1 MSCYEKLAPFY
12 DQLNTEVNYSLWSN
26 YFVSAL
32 QKAGIGQG
40 ELILDLGCGTGNL
53 MLPLLK
59 EGYDL
64 IGVDISPEML
74 CEARDKCMDE
84 EFFPLLLCQDM
95 TELDLYGT
103 VKAALCCLDSFNY
116 LIEDGELEK
125 VFALLHNYIEP
136 DGILFFDVNTPCKF
150 REVYGDN
157 CYVLEDK
164 SVFCSWENGF
174 DPDTHLCT
182 FHLNFF
188 EKQKSGLWKRTTET
202 QTERCY
208 ETDYIKSL
216 LTSNGFEILE
226 HLGDLSG
233 KPADES
239 DHRHYYLC
247 KRI

>member
-12 DQLNTEVNYSLWSN
+12 DRLNTEVDYSLWSN
-26 YFVSAL
+26 YFLSAL
-32 QKAGIGQG
+32 QKAGIGEG

-59 EGYDL
+59 AGYDL

-84 EFFPLLLCQDM
+84 GYNPLLLCQDM
-95 TELDLYGT
+95 TEMDLYGT
-103 VKAALCCLDSFNY
+103 VKGALCCLDSLNY
-116 LIEDGELEK
+116 LTEDGDLEK
-125 VFALLHNYIEP
+125 VMALLHNYIEP
-136 DGILFFDVNTPCKF
+136 DGLLFFDMNTPRKF
-150 REVYGDN
+150 AEFYGDQ

-164 SVFCSWENGF
+164 SVFCAWENSF
-174 DPDTHLCT
+174 DEDLGLCT

-188 EKQKSGLWKRTTET
+188 EKQKGGLWKRTTET
-202 QTERCY
+202 QVERCY
-208 ETDYIKSL
+208 PTTQVLDAL
-216 LTSNGFEILE
+216 HNNGFELIA

-233 KPADES
+233 TPAEES
-239 DHRHYYLC
+239 HHRHYYLC